1 MPIPALSGGLL
12 PPGVHDCTVAEIKA
26 RFGAYAL
33 GSSRWDFACKLEAYL
48 AEARSA
54 SIVAWVAVDGSF
66 VTDKP
71 DPNDVD
77 VVIALR
83 EGLPLDAPLRPFEY
97 NLISR
102 RRVQQR
108 YPFDV
113 LVAPEGS
120 TKLSEHMA
128 FFQTDRQGRA
138 KGILRVR
145 P

>member
-1 MPIPALSGGLL
+1 MPIPELRDGVL
-12 PPGVHDCTVAEIKA
+12 PPGVHDCTIAEIKA
-26 RFGAYAL
+26 RFGVYSL
-33 GSSRWDFACKLEAYL
+33 GSSRWEFARKLEEYL
-48 AEARSA
+48 TEARST

-77 VVIALR
+77 VVIALSQ
-83 EGLPLDAPLRPFEY
+83 ELALDRPVRPFEY
-97 NLISR
+97 NLASR

-108 YPFDV
+108 FPFDV
-113 LVAPEGS
+113 LVAAVGS
-120 TKLSEHMA
+120 PKLSEHMA
-128 FFQTDRQGRA
+128 FFQTDRDGRP